1 VHDAVCKPPAARR
14 KPEASA
20 RAESLNKQ
28 PHNKSKS
35 GMSTQFLL
43 SLIAVL
49 QEVISML
56 LFLTGLFAGSILMF
70 GIISMLMVAKESDR

>member
-1 VHDAVCKPPAARR
+1 
-14 KPEASA
+14 
-20 RAESLNKQ
+20 
-28 PHNKSKS
+28 
-35 GMSTQFLL
+35 MSTQFLL